1 MRSKF
6 YRSISEVSCLFS
18 NAMSRLIAFDYPSFS
33 GSTYPERSMFNDLWS
48 TDPWADRLIPRRLL
62 DQNFGL
68 GLLDD
73 DLFLPQVCRGVY
85 LRPKRQQP
93 NQQSSGMSEVDM
105 LKILYNVDFC

>member
-1 MRSKF
+1 
-6 YRSISEVSCLFS
+6 
-18 NAMSRLIAFDYPSFS
+18 
-33 GSTYPERSMFNDLWS
+33 MFNDLWS

-73 DLFLPQVCRGVY
+73 DLFLPQVYRGVY

-105 LKILYNVDFC
+105 LKILYNVEILLSLNQGSIWSETRVGSALNF